1 MILWLT
7 YWYPDESHPIRGN
20 FIRAQWRAAKA
31 AGADVELLFVDMAL
45 GPKLMDVSWLRGPEG
60 EYILRV
66 RSRMWKSLY
75 HTPVW
80 ATNLLA
86 KQWTKKT
93 GLSKPEAIHAQVVF
107 PAGILA
113 DQLGRRWNVPY
124 FITEHWSKA
133 GRWTRHKLFG
143 KRVRTAYQDAN
154 GIFPVSEHLKSEL
167 QQALPNIGASRFTVV
182 PNAVDL
188 SMFPHID
195 KPPQPKASSFTL
207 LGVASL
213 IPANARIKRVDLIL
227 EALVE
232 LKRRQPDVHWT
243 YRHVG
248 EGGRLNRL
256 QDYSKG
262 LGIASNVEWL
272 GAMDAEELQ
281 REYSTADVFVQ
292 ASQTETFGIV
302 VLEALHSGLPVVAS
316 DIPAFEQWI
325 QPGRGFKVALDS
337 KAIAN
342 GVIEVWN
349 EGLRAAPM
357 ELEAKKYAPTEVGA
371 QLSSLY
377 SRLVR
382 SAPAR

>member
-7 YWYPDESHPIRGN
+7 YWYPDENHPVRGN

-60 EYILRV
+60 EYILQV

-93 GLSKPEAIHAQVVF
+93 GLKTPEAIHAHVVF

-124 FITEHWSKA
+124 VITEHWSKA

-143 KRVRTAYQDAN
+143 KRVRSAYQDAS
-154 GIFPVSEHLKSEL
+154 GIYPVSDHLKSEL
-167 QQALPNIGASRFTVV
+167 QQALPSIGASRFTVV

-188 SMFPHID
+188 SKFPHHD
-195 KPPQPKASSFTL
+195 KVSQPKASSFIL

-232 LKRRQPDVHWT
+232 LKRRQPNVHWT

-248 EGGRLNRL
+248 DGGRLKRL
-256 QDYSKG
+256 QDYAEG
-262 LGIASNVEWL
+262 LGLASQVSWL
-272 GAMDAEELQ
+272 GALDPAQLYAE
-281 REYSTADVFVQ
+281 YISADVFVQ

-302 VLEALHSGLPVVAS
+302 VLEALHTGLPVVAS

-325 QPGRGFKVALDS
+325 QEGRGCKVALDP
-337 KAIAN
+337 KAIAD
-342 GVIEVWN
+342 GIERVWS
-349 EGLRAAPM
+349 EGMRVPPM
-357 ELEAKKYAPTEVGA
+357 EAEVKKYAPTEVGA
-371 QLSSLY
+371 QLKDIY
-377 SRLVR
+377 EKLVR
-382 SAPAR
+382 PTPSR